1 MKCIP
6 AHLAVAAVFAVAAAF
21 PALAQDKAGAP
32 AKGQAAPA
40 ASSAPAASASASGK
54 ELYPKAYFD
63 LLLKERLAQGQPDTP
78 ELRNAIRDELNTR
91 ELLVREA
98 KKKGVDKTTDVK
110 NQTELA
116 AQTVLV
122 RAYVADWVKANP
134 IPEAALHKEYDTI
147 RAQMGDKEY
156 KVRHILVDK
165 EDDAKEIIA
174 SLQKGE
180 KFEKLAE
187 RSKDTGS
194 KAAGGDLDWNA
205 PGNFVK
211 PFSDAMVKLPKGK
224 FTATPV
230 QTQFGWHVIEVTDI
244 REAKVPSFDEVK
256 PQLQQRMQGQYLDNY
271 FKELRAKRGV

>member
-21 PALAQDKAGAP
+21 PALAQDKAAAP

-40 ASSAPAASASASGK
+40 ASSAPAAAASGK

-271 FKELRAKRGV
+271 FKELRAKSGV